1 MQTTKSI
8 DEAFIKCE
16 DICRRASSTFYAS
29 FSALPYQKRR
39 AVHAVYALCRY
50 LDDIADGDSH
60 PVVEQSEQLTQLVDE
75 RDRLLRGIHQRSMNN
90 SEEEHRYRLMA
101 LVDAKERL
109 TRLYEGDSTAAQGEA
124 VFIAMNE
131 VFKQFPVRL
140 TDFETI
146 IEGMEDD
153 LFEVRHKTWDEVRAY
168 CYKVA
173 SAVGLVLIEIY
184 GCEDAG
190 ARIHAIDMGIQL
202 QMINILRDVAE
213 DYRSGRVYL
222 PINALGEYN
231 IDVSELGN
239 TEFGTNHRWKSFVQE
254 YIEVVRRHQE
264 SAQHLFE
271 YLDTKSQLQ
280 PQLMCEA
287 YEAIFHEIVRCSG
300 DVFSKRPS
308 LSKWRKIRLAAK
320 LSLRR
325 LRARWS

>member
-1 MQTTKSI
+1 MNKTDLI
-8 DEAFIKCE
+8 ENAFLECE
-16 DICRRASSTFYAS
+16 EICRRASSTFYAS

-50 LDDIADGDSH
+50 LDDIADGDSR
-60 PVVEQSEQLTQLVDE
+60 PVVQESESLSKLVDE
-75 RDRLLRGIHQRSMNN
+75 RDELLQNIHQTAMNN
-90 SEEEHRYRLMA
+90 APEEHRYRLMA

-109 TRLYEGDSTAAQGEA
+109 NRLFTGDESATHDEA
-124 VFIAMNE
+124 IFIAINE

-202 QMINILRDVAE
+202 QLINILRDVSE
-213 DYRSGRVYL
+213 DYRSGRIYL
-222 PINALGEYN
+222 PINALSEYN
-231 IDVSELGN
+231 IEITELGN

-254 YIEVVRRHQE
+254 YIEIVRRHQE

-271 YLDTKSQLQ
+271 YLDSKSRLQ
-280 PQLMCEA
+280 PPAMRVSMHCLNGQTTRTTEHVDGGAKVLQQVESFSTWIRKGA
-287 YEAIFHEIVRCSG
+287 Y
-300 DVFSKRPS
+300 
-308 LSKWRKIRLAAK
+308 
-320 LSLRR
+320 
-325 LRARWS
+325 

>member
-1 MQTTKSI
+1 MNKSDLI
-8 DEAFIKCE
+8 DNAFLECE
-16 DICRRASSTFYAS
+16 EICRHASSTFYAS

-50 LDDIADGDSH
+50 LDDIADGDSR
-60 PVVEQSEQLTQLVDE
+60 PIVQESEALNKLVDE
-75 RDRLLRGIHQRSMNN
+75 RDELLQSIHQTAMNN
-90 SEEEHRYRLMA
+90 APEEHRYRLMA

-109 TRLYEGDSTAAQGEA
+109 NRLFAGDESATQNEA
-124 VFIAMNE
+124 IFIAINE

-202 QMINILRDVAE
+202 QLINILRDVSE
-213 DYRSGRVYL
+213 DYRSGRIYL
-222 PINALGEYN
+222 PINALSEYN
-231 IDVSELGN
+231 IEISELGN

-254 YIEVVRRHQE
+254 YIEIVRRHQE

-271 YLDTKSQLQ
+271 YLDSKSRLQ

-287 YEAIFHEIVRCSG
+287 YDAIFHEIVRRSG

>member
-1 MQTTKSI
+1 MVRMDSI
-8 DEAFIKCE
+8 EEAFLECE

-29 FSALPYQKRR
+29 FSALPFKKRR

-60 PVVEQSEQLTQLVDE
+60 PIVQESEELHKLVEE
-75 RDRLLRGIHQRSMNN
+75 RDLLLKNIHQTSMNN

-101 LVDAKERL
+101 LVDAKVRL
-109 TRLYEGDSTAAQGEA
+109 TRLFEGDETATQGEA
-124 VFIAMNE
+124 IFIAMNE

-184 GCEDAG
+184 GCDDAG

-202 QMINILRDVAE
+202 QMINILRDVSE
-213 DYRSGRVYL
+213 DYRSGRIYL
-222 PINALGEYN
+222 PINVLSEYN
-231 IDVSELGN
+231 IEISELGN

-254 YIEVVRRHQE
+254 YIEIVRRHQE

-271 YLDTKSQLQ
+271 YLDSKSQLQ

-287 YEAIFHEIVRCSG
+287 YDAIFHEIVRRSG

-308 LSKWRKIRLAAK
+308 LSTWRKIRLAAK

>member
-8 DEAFIKCE
+8 EEAFVECE
-16 DICRRASSTFYAS
+16 EICRRASSTFYAS

-50 LDDIADGDSH
+50 LDDIADGDTH
-60 PVVEQSEQLTQLVDE
+60 PVVQESEELTQLVE
-75 RDRLLRGIHQRSMNN
+75 KRDRLLREIHQTSMNN
-90 SEEEHRYRLMA
+90 SEQEHRYRLMA

-109 TRLYEGDSTAAQGEA
+109 TRLYEGDATAAQGEA

-213 DYRSGRVYL
+213 DYRSGRIYL
-222 PINALGEYN
+222 PINALSEYN
-231 IDVSELGN
+231 IDISELGN

-254 YIEVVRRHQE
+254 YIEIVRRHQA

-271 YLDTKSQLQ
+271 YLDAKSRLQ

-287 YEAIFHEIVRCSG
+287 YEAIFHEIVRRSG

-308 LSKWRKIRLAAK
+308 LSKWRKICLAAK

>member
-8 DEAFIKCE
+8 EEAFIECE
-16 DICRRASSTFYAS
+16 EICRRASSTFYAS

-50 LDDIADGDSH
+50 LDDIADGDTH
-60 PVVEQSEQLTQLVDE
+60 PVVQESEELTQLVEE
-75 RDRLLRGIHQRSMNN
+75 RDRLLREIHQTTMNN
-90 SEEEHRYRLMA
+90 SEQEHRYRLMA

-109 TRLYEGDSTAAQGEA
+109 TRLYQGDATAAQGEA

-213 DYRSGRVYL
+213 DYRSGRIYL
-222 PINALGEYN
+222 PINALSEYN
-231 IDVSELGN
+231 IDISELGN

-254 YIEVVRRHQE
+254 YIEIVRRHQE

-271 YLDTKSQLQ
+271 YLDAKSRLQ

-287 YEAIFHEIVRCSG
+287 YEAIFHEIVRRSG

-308 LSKWRKIRLAAK
+308 LSKWRKICLAAK

>member
-1 MQTTKSI
+1 MNSTDTI
-8 DEAFIKCE
+8 ENAFLECE
-16 DICRRASSTFYAS
+16 EICRRASSTFFAS
-29 FSALPYQKRR
+29 FSALPLQKRR

-50 LDDIADGDSH
+50 LDDIADGDSR
-60 PVVEQSEQLTQLVDE
+60 PFVQESEALNKLVDE
-75 RDRLLRGIHQRSMNN
+75 RDELLQDIHQTAMNN
-90 SEEEHRYRLMA
+90 APEEHRYRLMA

-109 TRLYEGDSTAAQGEA
+109 TRLFSGDESATQDEA
-124 VFIAMNE
+124 IFIAINE

-184 GCEDAG
+184 GCEDAR

-202 QMINILRDVAE
+202 QLINILRDVSE
-213 DYRSGRVYL
+213 DYRSGRIYL
-222 PINALGEYN
+222 PINALSEYN
-231 IDVSELGN
+231 IETSELGN

-254 YIEVVRRHQE
+254 YIEIVRRHQE

-271 YLDTKSQLQ
+271 YLDSKARLQ

-287 YEAIFHEIVRCSG
+287 YDAIFNEIVRRSG

>member
-8 DEAFIKCE
+8 EEAFVECE
-16 DICRRASSTFYAS
+16 EICRRASSTFYAS

-50 LDDIADGDSH
+50 LDDIADGDTH
-60 PVVEQSEQLTQLVDE
+60 PVVQESEELTQLVEE
-75 RDRLLRGIHQRSMNN
+75 RDRLLREIHQTSMNN
-90 SEEEHRYRLMA
+90 SEQEHRYRLMA

-109 TRLYEGDSTAAQGEA
+109 TRLYEGDATAAQGEA

-213 DYRSGRVYL
+213 DYRSGRIYL
-222 PINALGEYN
+222 PINALSEYN
-231 IDVSELGN
+231 IDISELGN

-254 YIEVVRRHQE
+254 YIEIVRRHQE

-271 YLDTKSQLQ
+271 YLDAKSRLQ

-287 YEAIFHEIVRCSG
+287 YEAIFHEIVRRSG

>member
-8 DEAFIKCE
+8 EEAFVECE
-16 DICRRASSTFYAS
+16 EICRRASSTFYAS

-50 LDDIADGDSH
+50 LDDIADGDTH
-60 PVVEQSEQLTQLVDE
+60 PVVQESEELTELVEE
-75 RDRLLRGIHQRSMNN
+75 RDRLLREIHQTSMNN
-90 SEEEHRYRLMA
+90 SEQEHRYRLMA

-109 TRLYEGDSTAAQGEA
+109 TRLYEGDATAAQGEA

-213 DYRSGRVYL
+213 DYRSGRIYL
-222 PINALGEYN
+222 PINALSEYN
-231 IDVSELGN
+231 IDISELGN
-239 TEFGTNHRWKSFVQE
+239 TEFGSNHRWKSFVQE
-254 YIEVVRRHQE
+254 YIEIVRRHQE

-271 YLDTKSQLQ
+271 YLDVKSRLQ

>member
-1 MQTTKSI
+1 MSKGNSV
-8 DEAFIKCE
+8 DEAFLECE
-16 DICRRASSTFYAS
+16 EICRRASSTFFAS

-60 PVVEQSEQLTQLVDE
+60 PIVQESQRLHKLVDE
-75 RDRLLRGIHQRSMNN
+75 RNQLLQDIHQTPMNN

-109 TRLYEGDSTAAQGEA
+109 TRLYEGDETATQGEA
-124 VFIAMNE
+124 IFVAMNE
-131 VFKQFPVRL
+131 VFKQFSVRL

-184 GCEDAG
+184 GCDDAG

-202 QMINILRDVAE
+202 QMINILRDVSE
-213 DYRSGRVYL
+213 DYRSGRIYL
-222 PINALGEYN
+222 PINTLSEYN
-231 IDVSELGN
+231 INISELGN
-239 TEFGTNHRWKSFVQE
+239 AEFGTNNRWKAFVQE
-254 YIEVVRRHQE
+254 YIEIVRRHQE

-271 YLDTKSQLQ
+271 YLDSKSRLQ

-287 YEAIFHEIVRCSG
+287 YDAMFHEIVRRSG

>member
-1 MQTTKSI
+1 MVNTDLI
-8 DEAFIKCE
+8 ENAFLECE
-16 DICRRASSTFYAS
+16 EICRRASSTFYAS

-50 LDDIADGDSH
+50 LDDIADGDSR
-60 PVVEQSEQLTQLVDE
+60 PVVQESEALSKLVDE
-75 RDRLLRGIHQRSMNN
+75 RDELLQNIHQTPMNN
-90 SEEEHRYRLMA
+90 APEEHRYRLMA

-109 TRLYEGDSTAAQGEA
+109 NRLFTGDESATQNEA
-124 VFIAMNE
+124 IFIAINE

-202 QMINILRDVAE
+202 QLINILRDVSE
-213 DYRSGRVYL
+213 DYRSGRIYL
-222 PINALGEYN
+222 PINALSEYN
-231 IDVSELGN
+231 IEISELGN

-254 YIEVVRRHQE
+254 YIEIVRRHQE

-271 YLDTKSQLQ
+271 YLDSKARLQ

-287 YEAIFHEIVRCSG
+287 YDAIFHEIVRRSG

>member
-8 DEAFIKCE
+8 DEAFIECE
-16 DICRRASSTFYAS
+16 EICRRASSTFYAS

-50 LDDIADGDSH
+50 LDDIADGDTH
-60 PVVEQSEQLTQLVDE
+60 PVVQESEELTQLVEE
-75 RDRLLRGIHQRSMNN
+75 RDRLLREIHQTSMNN
-90 SEEEHRYRLMA
+90 SEQEHRYRLMA

-109 TRLYEGDSTAAQGEA
+109 TRLYEGDATAAQGEA

-213 DYRSGRVYL
+213 DYRSGRIYL
-222 PINALGEYN
+222 PINALSEYN
-231 IDVSELGN
+231 IDISELGN

-254 YIEVVRRHQE
+254 YIEIVRRHQE

-271 YLDTKSQLQ
+271 YLDAKSRLQ

-287 YEAIFHEIVRCSG
+287 YEAIFHEIVRRSG

>member
-1 MQTTKSI
+1 MVRMDSI
-8 DEAFIKCE
+8 EEAFLECE

-29 FSALPYQKRR
+29 FSALPFKKRR

-60 PVVEQSEQLTQLVDE
+60 PVVQEYEELHKLVEE
-75 RDRLLRGIHQRSMNN
+75 RDLLLKNIHQTSMNN

-101 LVDAKERL
+101 LVDAKVRL
-109 TRLYEGDSTAAQGEA
+109 TRLFEGDETATQGEA
-124 VFIAMNE
+124 IFIAMNE

-184 GCEDAG
+184 GCDDAG

-202 QMINILRDVAE
+202 QMINILRDVSE
-213 DYRSGRVYL
+213 DYRSGRIYL
-222 PINALGEYN
+222 PINVLSEYN
-231 IDVSELGN
+231 IEISELGN

-254 YIEVVRRHQE
+254 YIEIVRRHQE

-271 YLDTKSQLQ
+271 YLDSKSQLQ

-287 YEAIFHEIVRCSG
+287 YDAIFHEIVRRSG

-308 LSKWRKIRLAAK
+308 LSTWRKIRLAAK

>member
-8 DEAFIKCE
+8 EEAFIECE
-16 DICRRASSTFYAS
+16 EICRRASSTFYAS

-50 LDDIADGDSH
+50 LDDIADGDTH
-60 PVVEQSEQLTQLVDE
+60 PVVQESEELTQLVEE
-75 RDRLLRGIHQRSMNN
+75 RDRLLREIHQTSMNN
-90 SEEEHRYRLMA
+90 SEQEHRYRLMA

-109 TRLYEGDSTAAQGEA
+109 TRLYEGDATAAQGEA

-213 DYRSGRVYL
+213 DYRSGRIYL

-231 IDVSELGN
+231 IDISELGN

-254 YIEVVRRHQE
+254 YIEIVRRHQE

-271 YLDTKSQLQ
+271 YLDAKSRLQ

-287 YEAIFHEIVRCSG
+287 YEAIFHEIVRRSG

>member
-1 MQTTKSI
+1 
-8 DEAFIKCE
+8 
-16 DICRRASSTFYAS
+16 
-29 FSALPYQKRR
+29 
-39 AVHAVYALCRY
+39 
-50 LDDIADGDSH
+50 
-60 PVVEQSEQLTQLVDE
+60 
-75 RDRLLRGIHQRSMNN
+75 MNN
-90 SEEEHRYRLMA
+90 SKEEHRYRLMA

-109 TRLYEGDSTAAQGEA
+109 TRLFEGDETATNGEA
-124 VFIAMNE
+124 IFIAINE

-173 SAVGLVLIEIY
+173 SAVGLVLVEIY

-202 QMINILRDVAE
+202 QMINILRDVSE
-213 DYRSGRVYL
+213 DYRSGRIYL
-222 PINALGEYN
+222 PINTLSEYN
-231 IDVSELGN
+231 IEITELGN
-239 TEFGTNHRWKSFVQE
+239 PEFGTNNRWKSFVQE
-254 YIEVVRRHQE
+254 YIEIVRRHQE

-271 YLDTKSQLQ
+271 YLDSKSRLQ

-287 YEAIFHEIVRCSG
+287 YDAIFHEIVRCSG

>member
-1 MQTTKSI
+1 MRGNLPSCLLNVLCK
-8 DEAFIKCE
+8 FL
-16 DICRRASSTFYAS
+16 
-29 FSALPYQKRR
+29 ALPYQKRR

-50 LDDIADGDSH
+50 LDDIADGDSR
-60 PVVEQSEQLTQLVDE
+60 PVVQESEVLNKLVDE
-75 RDRLLRGIHQRSMNN
+75 RDGLLQSIHQTAMNN
-90 SEEEHRYRLMA
+90 APEEHRYRLMA

-109 TRLYEGDSTAAQGEA
+109 NRLFAGDESATQNEA
-124 VFIAMNE
+124 IFIAINE

-202 QMINILRDVAE
+202 QLINILRDVSE
-213 DYRSGRVYL
+213 DYRSGRIYL
-222 PINALGEYN
+222 PINALSEYN
-231 IDVSELGN
+231 IEISELGN

-254 YIEVVRRHQE
+254 YIEIVRRHQE

-271 YLDTKSQLQ
+271 YLDSNLDCSHNSCAKHTTPSSTKLFDDRVTCSASALPYPSGERFVLLQ
-280 PQLMCEA
+280 NFRSAVYVLDGRNRLTVEA
-287 YEAIFHEIVRCSG
+287 MH
-300 DVFSKRPS
+300 
-308 LSKWRKIRLAAK
+308 
-320 LSLRR
+320 
-325 LRARWS
+325 

>member
-1 MQTTKSI
+1 MNKGNSV
-8 DEAFIKCE
+8 DEAFLECE
-16 DICRRASSTFYAS
+16 EICRRASSTFFAS

-60 PVVEQSEQLTQLVDE
+60 PIVQESQRLHKLVDE
-75 RDRLLRGIHQRSMNN
+75 RNQLLQNIHQTPMNN

-109 TRLYEGDSTAAQGEA
+109 TRLYEGDETASQGEA
-124 VFIAMNE
+124 IFVAMNE
-131 VFKQFPVRL
+131 VFKQFSVRL

-184 GCEDAG
+184 GCDDAG

-202 QMINILRDVAE
+202 QMINILRDVSE
-213 DYRSGRVYL
+213 DYRSGRIYL
-222 PINALGEYN
+222 PINTLSEYN
-231 IDVSELGN
+231 INISELGN
-239 TEFGTNHRWKSFVQE
+239 AEFGTNNRWKAFVQE
-254 YIEVVRRHQE
+254 YIEIVRRHQE

-271 YLDTKSQLQ
+271 YLDSKSRLQ

-287 YEAIFHEIVRCSG
+287 YDAMFHEIVRRSG

>member
-1 MQTTKSI
+1 MSKGNSV
-8 DEAFIKCE
+8 DEAFLECE
-16 DICRRASSTFYAS
+16 EICRRASSTFFAS

-60 PVVEQSEQLTQLVDE
+60 PIVQESQRLHKLVDE
-75 RDRLLRGIHQRSMNN
+75 RNQLLQNIHQTPMNN

-109 TRLYEGDSTAAQGEA
+109 TRLYEGDETASQGEA
-124 VFIAMNE
+124 IFVAMSE
-131 VFKQFPVRL
+131 VFKQFSVRL

-184 GCEDAG
+184 GCDDAG

-202 QMINILRDVAE
+202 QMINILRDVSE
-213 DYRSGRVYL
+213 DYRSGRIYL
-222 PINALGEYN
+222 PINTLSEYN
-231 IDVSELGN
+231 INISELGN
-239 TEFGTNHRWKSFVQE
+239 AEFGTNNRWKAFVQE
-254 YIEVVRRHQE
+254 YIEIVRRHQE

-271 YLDTKSQLQ
+271 YLDSKSRLQ

-287 YEAIFHEIVRCSG
+287 YDAMFHEIVRRSG

>member
-8 DEAFIKCE
+8 EEAFIECE
-16 DICRRASSTFYAS
+16 EICRRASSTFYAS

-50 LDDIADGDSH
+50 LDDIADGDTH
-60 PVVEQSEQLTQLVDE
+60 PVVQESEELTQLVEE
-75 RDRLLRGIHQRSMNN
+75 RDRLLREIHQTTMNN
-90 SEEEHRYRLMA
+90 SEQEHRYRLMA

-109 TRLYEGDSTAAQGEA
+109 TRLYEGDATAAQGEA

-213 DYRSGRVYL
+213 DYRSGRIYL
-222 PINALGEYN
+222 PINALSEYN
-231 IDVSELGN
+231 IDISELGN

-254 YIEVVRRHQE
+254 YIEIVRRHQE

-271 YLDTKSQLQ
+271 YLDAKSRLQ

-287 YEAIFHEIVRCSG
+287 YEAIFHEIVRRSG

>member
-1 MQTTKSI
+1 MDSI
-8 DEAFIKCE
+8 EEAFLECE

-29 FSALPYQKRR
+29 FSALPFKKRR

-60 PVVEQSEQLTQLVDE
+60 PVVQESEELHKLVEE
-75 RDRLLRGIHQRSMNN
+75 RDLLLKNIHQTSMNN

-101 LVDAKERL
+101 LVDAKVRL
-109 TRLYEGDSTAAQGEA
+109 TRLFEGDETATQGEA
-124 VFIAMNE
+124 IFIAMNE

-184 GCEDAG
+184 GCDDAG

-202 QMINILRDVAE
+202 QMINILRDVSE
-213 DYRSGRVYL
+213 DYRSGRIYL
-222 PINALGEYN
+222 PINVLSEYN
-231 IDVSELGN
+231 IEISELGN

-254 YIEVVRRHQE
+254 YIEIVRRHQE

-271 YLDTKSQLQ
+271 YLDSKSQLQ

-287 YEAIFHEIVRCSG
+287 YDAIFHEIVRRSG

-308 LSKWRKIRLAAK
+308 LSTWRKIRLAAK

>member
-8 DEAFIKCE
+8 EEAFIECE
-16 DICRRASSTFYAS
+16 EICRHASSTFYAS

-50 LDDIADGDSH
+50 LDDIADGDTH
-60 PVVEQSEQLTQLVDE
+60 PVVQESEELTQLVEE
-75 RDRLLRGIHQRSMNN
+75 RDRLLREIHQTSMNN
-90 SEEEHRYRLMA
+90 SEQEHRYRLMA

-109 TRLYEGDSTAAQGEA
+109 TRLYEGDATAAQGEA

-213 DYRSGRVYL
+213 DYRSGRIYL
-222 PINALGEYN
+222 PINALSEYN
-231 IDVSELGN
+231 IDISELGN

-254 YIEVVRRHQE
+254 YIEIVRRHQE

-271 YLDTKSQLQ
+271 YLDAKSRLQ

-287 YEAIFHEIVRCSG
+287 YEAIFHEIVRRSG

>member
-8 DEAFIKCE
+8 EEAFVECE
-16 DICRRASSTFYAS
+16 EICRRASSTFYAS

-50 LDDIADGDSH
+50 LDDIADGDTH
-60 PVVEQSEQLTQLVDE
+60 PVVQESEELTQLVEE
-75 RDRLLRGIHQRSMNN
+75 RDRLLREIHQTSMNN
-90 SEEEHRYRLMA
+90 SEQEHRYRLMA

-109 TRLYEGDSTAAQGEA
+109 TRLYEGDATAAQGEA

-213 DYRSGRVYL
+213 DYRSGRIYL
-222 PINALGEYN
+222 PINALSEYN
-231 IDVSELGN
+231 IDISELGN

-254 YIEVVRRHQE
+254 YIEIVRRHQA

-271 YLDTKSQLQ
+271 YLDAKSRLQ

-287 YEAIFHEIVRCSG
+287 YEAIFHEIVRRSG

>member
-1 MQTTKSI
+1 MNKTDMI
-8 DEAFIKCE
+8 ENAFLECE
-16 DICRRASSTFYAS
+16 EICRRASSTFYAS

-50 LDDIADGDSH
+50 LDDIADGDSR
-60 PVVEQSEQLTQLVDE
+60 PVVQESEALNTLVDE
-75 RDRLLRGIHQRSMNN
+75 RDELLQSIHQTAMNN
-90 SEEEHRYRLMA
+90 ATEEHRYRLMA

-109 TRLYEGDSTAAQGEA
+109 NRLFAGDESATQNEA
-124 VFIAMNE
+124 IFIAINE

-202 QMINILRDVAE
+202 QLINILRDVSE
-213 DYRSGRVYL
+213 DYRSGRIYL
-222 PINALGEYN
+222 PINALSEYN
-231 IDVSELGN
+231 IEISELGN

-254 YIEVVRRHQE
+254 YIEIVRRHQE

-271 YLDTKSQLQ
+271 YLDSKSQLQ
-280 PQLMCEA
+280 PKLMCEA
-287 YEAIFHEIVRCSG
+287 YDAIFHEIVRRSG
-300 DVFSKRPS
+300 EVFSKRPS

>member
-8 DEAFIKCE
+8 DEAFIECE
-16 DICRRASSTFYAS
+16 EICRRASSTFYAS

-50 LDDIADGDSH
+50 LDDIADGDTH
-60 PVVEQSEQLTQLVDE
+60 PVVQESEELIQLVEE
-75 RDRLLRGIHQRSMNN
+75 RDRLLRDIHQTSMNN
-90 SEEEHRYRLMA
+90 SEQEHRYRLMA

-109 TRLYEGDSTAAQGEA
+109 TRLYEGDATAAQGEA

-213 DYRSGRVYL
+213 DYRSGRIYL

-231 IDVSELGN
+231 IDISELGN
-239 TEFGTNHRWKSFVQE
+239 TEFGSNHRWKSFVQE
-254 YIEVVRRHQE
+254 YIEIVRRHQE

-271 YLDTKSQLQ
+271 YLDAKSRLQ

-287 YEAIFHEIVRCSG
+287 YEAIFHEIVRRSG

>member
-8 DEAFIKCE
+8 EEAFIECE
-16 DICRRASSTFYAS
+16 EICRRASSTFYAS

-50 LDDIADGDSH
+50 LDDIADGDTH
-60 PVVEQSEQLTQLVDE
+60 PVVQESEELTQLVEE
-75 RDRLLRGIHQRSMNN
+75 RDRLLREIHQTSMNN
-90 SEEEHRYRLMA
+90 SEQEHRYRLMA

-109 TRLYEGDSTAAQGEA
+109 TRLYEGDATAAQGEA

-213 DYRSGRVYL
+213 DYRSGRIYL
-222 PINALGEYN
+222 PINALSEYN
-231 IDVSELGN
+231 IDISELGN
-239 TEFGTNHRWKSFVQE
+239 TEFGSNHRWKSFVQE
-254 YIEVVRRHQE
+254 YIEIVRRHQE

-271 YLDTKSQLQ
+271 YLDAKSRLQ

>member
-1 MQTTKSI
+1 MNKGNSV
-8 DEAFIKCE
+8 DEAFLECE
-16 DICRRASSTFYAS
+16 EICRRASSTFFAS

-60 PVVEQSEQLTQLVDE
+60 PIVQESQRLHKLVDE
-75 RDRLLRGIHQRSMNN
+75 RNQLLQDIHQTPMNN

-109 TRLYEGDSTAAQGEA
+109 TRLYEGDETASQGEA
-124 VFIAMNE
+124 IFVAMNE
-131 VFKQFPVRL
+131 VFKQFSVRL

-184 GCEDAG
+184 GCDDAG

-202 QMINILRDVAE
+202 QMINILRDVSE
-213 DYRSGRVYL
+213 DYRSGRIYL
-222 PINALGEYN
+222 PINTLSEYN
-231 IDVSELGN
+231 INISELGN
-239 TEFGTNHRWKSFVQE
+239 AEFGTNNRWKAFVQE
-254 YIEVVRRHQE
+254 YIEIVRRHQE

-271 YLDTKSQLQ
+271 YLDSKSRLQ

-287 YEAIFHEIVRCSG
+287 YDAMFHEIVRRSG

>member
-8 DEAFIKCE
+8 EEAFIECE
-16 DICRRASSTFYAS
+16 EICRRASSTFYAS

-50 LDDIADGDSH
+50 LDDIADGDTH
-60 PVVEQSEQLTQLVDE
+60 PVVQESEELTQLVEE
-75 RDRLLRGIHQRSMNN
+75 RDRLLSEIHQTSMNN
-90 SEEEHRYRLMA
+90 SEQEHRYRLMA

-109 TRLYEGDSTAAQGEA
+109 TRLYEGDATAAQGEA

-213 DYRSGRVYL
+213 DYRSGRIYL
-222 PINALGEYN
+222 PINALSEYN
-231 IDVSELGN
+231 IDISELGN

-254 YIEVVRRHQE
+254 YIEIVRRHQE

-271 YLDTKSQLQ
+271 YLDAKSRLQ

-287 YEAIFHEIVRCSG
+287 YEAIFHEIVRRSG

>member
-1 MQTTKSI
+1 MQTTKSV
-8 DEAFIKCE
+8 DEAFIECE
-16 DICRRASSTFYAS
+16 EICRRASSTFYAS

-50 LDDIADGDSH
+50 LDDIADGDTH
-60 PVVEQSEQLTQLVDE
+60 PVVQESEELKQLVEE
-75 RDRLLRGIHQRSMNN
+75 RDRLLCEIHQTSMNN
-90 SEEEHRYRLMA
+90 SEQEHRYRLMA

-109 TRLYEGDSTAAQGEA
+109 TRLYEGDAMAAQGEA

-213 DYRSGRVYL
+213 DYRSGRIYL

-231 IDVSELGN
+231 IDISELGN

-254 YIEVVRRHQE
+254 YIEIVRRHQE

-271 YLDTKSQLQ
+271 YLDAKSRLQ

-287 YEAIFHEIVRCSG
+287 YEAIFHEIVRRSG

>member
-1 MQTTKSI
+1 MQTTQSI
-8 DEAFIKCE
+8 EEAFIECE
-16 DICRRASSTFYAS
+16 EICRRASSTFYAS

-50 LDDIADGDSH
+50 LDDIADGDTH
-60 PVVEQSEQLTQLVDE
+60 PVVQESEELTQLVEE
-75 RDRLLRGIHQRSMNN
+75 RDRLLREIHQTSMNN
-90 SEEEHRYRLMA
+90 SEQEHRYRLMA

-109 TRLYEGDSTAAQGEA
+109 TRLYEGDATAAQGEA

-213 DYRSGRVYL
+213 DYRSGRIYL
-222 PINALGEYN
+222 PINALSEYN
-231 IDVSELGN
+231 IDISELGN
-239 TEFGTNHRWKSFVQE
+239 TEFGSNHRWKSFVQE
-254 YIEVVRRHQE
+254 YIEIVRRHQE

-271 YLDTKSQLQ
+271 YLDAKSRLQ

-287 YEAIFHEIVRCSG
+287 YEAIFHEIVRRSG

-308 LSKWRKIRLAAK
+308 LSKWRKICLAAK

>member
-8 DEAFIKCE
+8 EEAFIECE
-16 DICRRASSTFYAS
+16 EICRHASSTFYAS

-50 LDDIADGDSH
+50 LDDIADGDTH
-60 PVVEQSEQLTQLVDE
+60 PVVQESEELTQLVEE
-75 RDRLLRGIHQRSMNN
+75 RDRLLREIHQTTMNN
-90 SEEEHRYRLMA
+90 SEQEHRYRLMA

-109 TRLYEGDSTAAQGEA
+109 TRLYQGDATAAQGEA

-213 DYRSGRVYL
+213 DYRSGRIYL
-222 PINALGEYN
+222 PINALSEYN
-231 IDVSELGN
+231 IDISELGN

-254 YIEVVRRHQE
+254 YIEIVRRHQE

-271 YLDTKSQLQ
+271 YLDAKSRLQ

-287 YEAIFHEIVRCSG
+287 YEAIFHEIVRRSG

>member
-1 MQTTKSI
+1 MNSTDTI
-8 DEAFIKCE
+8 ENAFLECE
-16 DICRRASSTFYAS
+16 EICRSASSTFFAS
-29 FSALPYQKRR
+29 FSALPFQKRR

-50 LDDIADGDSH
+50 LDDIADGDSR
-60 PVVEQSEQLTQLVDE
+60 PFVQESEALNKLVDE
-75 RDRLLRGIHQRSMNN
+75 RDELLQDIHQTAMNN
-90 SEEEHRYRLMA
+90 APEEHRYRLMA

-109 TRLYEGDSTAAQGEA
+109 TRLFSGDESATQDEA
-124 VFIAMNE
+124 IFIAINE

-202 QMINILRDVAE
+202 QLINILRDVSE
-213 DYRSGRVYL
+213 DYRSGRIYL
-222 PINALGEYN
+222 PINALSEYN
-231 IDVSELGN
+231 IETSELGN

-254 YIEVVRRHQE
+254 YIEIVRRHQE

-271 YLDTKSQLQ
+271 YLDSKARLQ

-287 YEAIFHEIVRCSG
+287 YDAIFNEIVRRSG

>member
-8 DEAFIKCE
+8 EEAFIECE
-16 DICRRASSTFYAS
+16 EICRRASSTFYAS

-50 LDDIADGDSH
+50 LDDIADGDTH
-60 PVVEQSEQLTQLVDE
+60 PVVQESEELTQLVEE
-75 RDRLLRGIHQRSMNN
+75 RDRLLREIHQTSMNN
-90 SEEEHRYRLMA
+90 SEQEHRYRLMA

-109 TRLYEGDSTAAQGEA
+109 TRLYEGDATAAQGEA

-213 DYRSGRVYL
+213 DYRSGRIYL
-222 PINALGEYN
+222 PINALSEYN
-231 IDVSELGN
+231 IDISELGN

-254 YIEVVRRHQE
+254 YIEIVRRHQA

-271 YLDTKSQLQ
+271 YLDAKSRLQ

-287 YEAIFHEIVRCSG
+287 YEAIFHEIVRRSG

>member
-1 MQTTKSI
+1 MQTTQSI
-8 DEAFIKCE
+8 EEAFIECE
-16 DICRRASSTFYAS
+16 EICRRASSTFYAS

-50 LDDIADGDSH
+50 LDDIADGDTH
-60 PVVEQSEQLTQLVDE
+60 PVVQESEELTQLVEE
-75 RDRLLRGIHQRSMNN
+75 RDRLLREIHQTSMNN
-90 SEEEHRYRLMA
+90 SEQEHRYRLMA

-109 TRLYEGDSTAAQGEA
+109 TRLYEGDATAAQGEA

-213 DYRSGRVYL
+213 DYRSGRIYL
-222 PINALGEYN
+222 PINALSEYN
-231 IDVSELGN
+231 IDISELGN
-239 TEFGTNHRWKSFVQE
+239 TEFGSNHRWKSFVQE
-254 YIEVVRRHQE
+254 YIEIVRRHQE

-271 YLDTKSQLQ
+271 YLDAKSRLQ

-287 YEAIFHEIVRCSG
+287 YEAIFHEIVRRSG

>member
-1 MQTTKSI
+1 MNKGNSV
-8 DEAFIKCE
+8 DEAFLECE
-16 DICRRASSTFYAS
+16 EICRRASSTFFAS
-29 FSALPYQKRR
+29 FSALPYQTRR

-60 PVVEQSEQLTQLVDE
+60 PIVQESQRLHKLVDE
-75 RDRLLRGIHQRSMNN
+75 RNQLLQSIHQTPMNN

-109 TRLYEGDSTAAQGEA
+109 TRLYEGDETASQGEA
-124 VFIAMNE
+124 IFVAMNE
-131 VFKQFPVRL
+131 VFKQFSVRL

-184 GCEDAG
+184 GCDDAG

-202 QMINILRDVAE
+202 QMINILRDVSE
-213 DYRSGRVYL
+213 DYRSGRIYL
-222 PINALGEYN
+222 PINTLSEYN
-231 IDVSELGN
+231 INISELGN
-239 TEFGTNHRWKSFVQE
+239 AEFGTNNRWKAFVQE
-254 YIEVVRRHQE
+254 YIEIVRRHQE

-271 YLDTKSQLQ
+271 YLDSKSRLQ

-287 YEAIFHEIVRCSG
+287 YDAMFHEIVRRSG

>member
-8 DEAFIKCE
+8 EEAFIECE
-16 DICRRASSTFYAS
+16 EICRRASSTFYAS

-50 LDDIADGDSH
+50 LDDIADGDTH
-60 PVVEQSEQLTQLVDE
+60 PVVQETEELTKLVEE
-75 RDRLLRGIHQRSMNN
+75 RDRLLREIHQTSMNN
-90 SEEEHRYRLMA
+90 SEQEHRYRLMA

-109 TRLYEGDSTAAQGEA
+109 TRLYEGDATAAQGEA

-213 DYRSGRVYL
+213 DYRSGRIYL

-231 IDVSELGN
+231 IDISELGN

-254 YIEVVRRHQE
+254 YIEIVRRHQE

-271 YLDTKSQLQ
+271 YLDAKSRLQ

-287 YEAIFHEIVRCSG
+287 YEAIFHEIVRRSG

>member
-8 DEAFIKCE
+8 EEAFIECE
-16 DICRRASSTFYAS
+16 EICRRASSTFYAS

-50 LDDIADGDSH
+50 LDDIADGDTH
-60 PVVEQSEQLTQLVDE
+60 PVVQESEELTQLVEE
-75 RDRLLRGIHQRSMNN
+75 RDRLLREIHQTSMNN
-90 SEEEHRYRLMA
+90 SEQEHRYRLMA

-109 TRLYEGDSTAAQGEA
+109 TRLYEGDATAAQGEA

-213 DYRSGRVYL
+213 DYRSGRIYL
-222 PINALGEYN
+222 PINALSEYN
-231 IDVSELGN
+231 IDISELGN

-254 YIEVVRRHQE
+254 YIEIVRRHQE

-271 YLDTKSQLQ
+271 YLDAKSRLQ

-287 YEAIFHEIVRCSG
+287 YEAIFHEIVRRSG

>member
-8 DEAFIKCE
+8 DEAFIECE
-16 DICRRASSTFYAS
+16 EICRRASSTFYAS

-50 LDDIADGDSH
+50 LDDIADGDTH
-60 PVVEQSEQLTQLVDE
+60 PVVQESEELTQLVEE
-75 RDRLLRGIHQRSMNN
+75 RDRLLREIHQTTMNN
-90 SEEEHRYRLMA
+90 SEQEHRYRLMA

-109 TRLYEGDSTAAQGEA
+109 TRLYEGDATAAQGEA

-222 PINALGEYN
+222 PINALSEYN
-231 IDVSELGN
+231 IDISELGN

-254 YIEVVRRHQE
+254 YIEIVRRHQE

-271 YLDTKSQLQ
+271 YLDAKSRLQ

-287 YEAIFHEIVRCSG
+287 YEAIFHEIVRRSG

>member
-1 MQTTKSI
+1 MNKGNSV
-8 DEAFIKCE
+8 DEAFLECE
-16 DICRRASSTFYAS
+16 EICRRASSTFFAS

-60 PVVEQSEQLTQLVDE
+60 PIVQESQRLHKLVDE
-75 RDRLLRGIHQRSMNN
+75 RNQLLQNIHQTPMNN

-109 TRLYEGDSTAAQGEA
+109 TRLYEGDETAAQGEA
-124 VFIAMNE
+124 IFVAMNE
-131 VFKQFPVRL
+131 VFKQFSVRL

-184 GCEDAG
+184 GCDDAG

-202 QMINILRDVAE
+202 QMINILRDVSE
-213 DYRSGRVYL
+213 DYRSGRIYL
-222 PINALGEYN
+222 PINTLSEYN
-231 IDVSELGN
+231 INISELGN
-239 TEFGTNHRWKSFVQE
+239 AEFGTNNRWKAFVQE
-254 YIEVVRRHQE
+254 YIEIVRRHQE

-271 YLDTKSQLQ
+271 YLDSKSRLQ

-287 YEAIFHEIVRCSG
+287 YDAMFHEIVRRSG

-325 LRARWS
+325 FRARWS